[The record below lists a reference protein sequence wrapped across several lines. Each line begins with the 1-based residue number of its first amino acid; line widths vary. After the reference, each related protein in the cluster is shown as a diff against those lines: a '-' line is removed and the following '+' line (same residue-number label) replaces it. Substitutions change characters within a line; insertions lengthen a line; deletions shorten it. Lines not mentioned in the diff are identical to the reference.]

1 MARHFGMEQWTLFI
15 VQPPLLLSL
24 IMRLQRQH
32 RSCIINFYKLLSA
45 SMVSRSSCDGIAPS
59 NLPHAW
65 KATLVS
71 REAKAVLFPLALN
84 ISFSITCFVPASIS
98 SALLQAFR
106 LSIFR
111 TPQPIFCAFSF
122 VNIIESTAFHFP
134 LFTRFCVSVSGAM
147 DAGQRDKGKK
157 PVFTIE
163 RGNPPGHQGW
173 PPGMRPLSD
182 IRELT
187 EPSLVDA
194 LEKRPSASVHRQPS
208 ITRQSSLRRGPSLKR
223 AGSVRIVEP
232 IGSSSSSYR
241 EDMMASESTID
252 TPESLRDGSSLYSIP
267 ISSIPARQSS
277 NIRERPR
284 HHRSTTSRSSPTPLQ
299 RNASRTIPYRGT
311 SHSPVKQVRARLD
324 AVGSDTS
331 RRVPSGTFIRNP
343 VPRDIL
349 EFPTHR
355 HPRIGVDLQIGAP
368 LFVGGG
374 TVEGYVRVIVDEADK
389 ARNKKS
395 LTLGRIAVDLVGT
408 EETSSNRKAIFLS
421 LGTELI
427 DSTHPPPRNM
437 VEPQDFPDDDC
448 FWSLI
453 PSFTSLPFVISLPLD
468 TGPPPFHSKHAR
480 IRFVL
485 CATVLI
491 KDGGRQYL
499 VRCSEDISVLPT
511 YDRMCIPSGQTG
523 KTQADSPATA
533 EKALRSLPSPLTAS
547 DEQSF
552 SRSGLLETAKITAGL
567 HRQVW
572 ISGSSIF
579 VDIHIANGSRKT
591 IKKLELSLERDI
603 LCYRHVRPL
612 VRYS

>member
-1 MARHFGMEQWTLFI
+1 MARHFGMEQWALFI
-15 VQPPLLLSL
+15 VRPPLLLSL

-45 SMVSRSSCDGIAPS
+45 SMVSRSSCDGLAPS

-84 ISFSITCFVPASIS
+84 ISFSITRFVPASIS

-122 VNIIESTAFHFP
+122 VNIIESTAFHFS

-511 YDRMCIPSGQTG
+511 YDRMCIPSGQTSR
-523 KTQADSPATA
+523 TQADSPATA

-572 ISGSSIF
+572 VSGSSIF

-612 VRYS
+612 VR